1 MQILRRKKKLTVL
14 LDERRKPSKIVGF
27 VPTMGALHQGH
38 LSLIEK
44 AQEESDVVV
53 VSIFVNPTQFDKPSD
68 LENYPL
74 NLEADVE
81 KLEKEF
87 KNIIVFAP
95 NAGEVYGE
103 KIASET
109 FDFGSLATKMEGKFR
124 SGHFDGVGTVL
135 KKLFEI
141 VNPNK
146 AFFGEKDYQ
155 QFLIVKKLITL
166 IDQSI
171 EIVGCPISRQENG
184 LARSSRN
191 KRLTKQQQDEAKI
204 LYESLKYAK
213 TKFGTNDV
221 KSIVDE
227 VTGNFKKNPLFE
239 LEYFE
244 IANAETLETAKTV
257 ETNRNYRAFIAAHI
271 NGVRLIDNMPLN

>member
-1 MQILRRKKKLTVL
+1 
-14 LDERRKPSKIVGF
+14 
-27 VPTMGALHQGH
+27 MGALHQGH